1 MKRILVCAVFVL
13 ILNSCLP
20 KTVED
25 IDKSLWL
32 GKYTFKTDVDFQ
44 KVYRVMLNNARNCYQ
59 GSPPILGIFTATTIV
74 ESEIDASNNSANI
87 VIANYNNLFPETA
100 GKKVSIEIVK
110 LLESET
116 RENKNRVII
125 KYINSILIALTPV
138 CLSLRWGRGLTFLYS
153 FIICGVI
160 LDNCV
165 LPKKGVN
172 LLKQSSIPCAYLS
185 ERCNRT

>member
-1 MKRILVCAVFVL
+1 MKRILVCAVLFVL
-13 ILNSCLP
+13 ILNSGCFP

-125 KYINSILIALTPV
+125 KYIESSDIDWKDRARLMKDWV
-138 CLSLRWGRGLTFLYS
+138 E
-153 FIICGVI
+153 
-160 LDNCV
+160 
-165 LPKKGVN
+165 KGTT
-172 LLKQSSIPCAYLS
+172 
-185 ERCNRT
+185 RCR